1 MENVAETLP
10 FPLQYAGTSTKT
22 EAELTLLAELSK
34 LGIKPLRSWSIVLY
48 KCKQSFLLY
57 SKGLWKELHNLGKR
71 MNVHPAFTTFVYI
84 ATYIPSL
91 FNRFEDLQ
99 WVRNEYSEYLYL
111 SAPDAFTSMPPPPP
125 AIRNMAD
132 NLARK
137 LPDAHASV
145 EWFDIDPLLIVSYKD
160 EEYVIGVW

>member
-10 FPLQYAGTSTKT
+10 FPLQYAGTSTNAK
-22 EAELTLLAELSK
+22 AKLPLLIELSK
-34 LGIKPLRSWSIVLY
+34 LGIKPLRSWSIVFY

-71 MNVHPAFTTFVYI
+71 RGVHPAFTTFVYI

-111 SAPDAFTSMPPPPP
+111 SGPEAFTAMPAPPP
-125 AIRNMAD
+125 AIRDMAD
-132 NLARK
+132 NLAEK
-137 LPDAHASV
+137 FPDAEVSV
-145 EWFDIDPLLIVSYKD
+145 ESFDIDPLLIVSYKD
-160 EEYVIGVW
+160 EEYVIGAW